1 MRQMHR
7 RNGAQVEELIDLA
20 AIDILRDRERGVPR
34 YNRFRELFHKPRLRS
49 FEQMSSDPDLVK
61 ILREVYGN
69 PDKVDLMVG
78 MYAETPPEGFGFS
91 DTAFRVFILMA
102 SRRVLS
108 DRYFTDDFTPT
119 VYTQAGFDWVNNNNM
134 TTLLLRHFPEL
145 TPILQRSVNP
155 FAPWPVPQQQQ

>member
-1 MRQMHR
+1 
-7 RNGAQVEELIDLA
+7 
-20 AIDILRDRERGVPR
+20 
-34 YNRFRELFHKPRLRS
+34 LFHKPRLRS
-49 FEQMSSDPDLVK
+49 FEQMSNDPELVEA
-61 ILREVYGN
+61 LRKVYGH

-108 DRYFTDDFTPT
+108 DRYFTNDFRPE

-145 TPILQRSVNP
+145 TPILQLAINP
-155 FAPWPVPQQQQ
+155 FAPWPVPTKEAAIAAGR